1 MYVWNVC
8 ILTVGIPFVHF
19 NVLNSNKDVLVC
31 SLYLQNIDHLG
42 DSTSSANMMNVVF
55 LKGFLQ

>member
-31 SLYLQNIDHLG
+31 SLYLQHIDHLG
-42 DSTSSANMMNVVF
+42 EFNV
-55 LKGFLQ
+55 